1 MASQTCLRCGA
12 LCDEDATVCFTCGA
26 PLGEVKSPTQPV
38 PIPKLP
44 KHELD
49 VEPAPQSAPH
59 STPPMATGA
68 IATLKK
74 PKSETTGAVRKR
86 RWPVFVLIG
95 MLVLALLGGGGYLLR
110 AVLAGPP
117 VAHSVVYSDPQKR
130 FHFTRPN
137 LWTLTPAA
145 NGVFLSDS
153 GGTSSLRLTIVAPQK
168 GEDAVKH
175 ADTLA
180 TADGLSSA
188 PPETYAGETWEQRSG
203 VVTGSDGVVRQEL
216 VLVTLHDGQLYTIE
230 CAAPLSGF
238 DSTNNLV
245 FQPLLTSFTFDK

>member
-12 LCDEDATVCFTCGA
+12 LCDEDATVCYTCGA

-44 KHELD
+44 KHLQD
-49 VEPAPQSAPH
+49 VEPAPQ

-74 PKSETTGAVRKR
+74 PKPETAGVEHKR
-86 RWPVFVLIG
+86 RWPVFVLLA

-110 AVLAGPP
+110 AVLAAPP
-117 VAHSVVYSDPQKR
+117 VANTVVYRDPQQR

-137 LWTLTPAA
+137 LWTLTPAS
-145 NGVFLSDS
+145 NSVFLSDG
-153 GGTSSLRLTIVAPQK
+153 GGTSSLNLTIAVPQK

-180 TADGLSSA
+180 TAKGLNNAA
-188 PPETYAGETWEQRSG
+188 PQTYAGETWEQRTG
-203 VVTGSDGVVRQEL
+203 IVTGVDGVVRQEL
-216 VLVTLHDGQLYTIE
+216 LLVTLHDGQLYTIE
-230 CAAPLSGF
+230 CAAPISSF

>member
-26 PLGEVKSPTQPV
+26 PLGEVKTPTQPV

-44 KHELD
+44 KHEPD
-49 VEPAPQSAPH
+49 VEPAPQA
-59 STPPMATGA
+59 TPPAATGA
-68 IATLKK
+68 IAILKQ
-74 PKSETTGAVRKR
+74 PKSEVETPIRKR
-86 RWPVFVLIG
+86 RWPVFVLFG
-95 MLVLALLGGGGYLLR
+95 MLALALLGGGGYLLR
-110 AVLAGPP
+110 ALLAGPP
-117 VAHSVVYSDPQKR
+117 VANTVVYHDPQQR

-137 LWTLTPAA
+137 LWVLTAA
-145 NGVFLSDS
+145 QDGVLLTDS
-153 GGTSSLRLTIVAPQK
+153 AGTSRLQLTISVPQK
-168 GEDAVKH
+168 GEDAIKH

-180 TADGLSSA
+180 TAEALTAVA
-188 PPETYAGETWEQRSG
+188 PQTYAGETWEQRTG
-203 VVTGSDGVVRQEL
+203 VVTGNDGVVRQEL
-216 VLVTLHDGQLYTIE
+216 LLVTVHGGQLYTIE